1 MNFQP
6 ASKPNIVIR
15 PVKLADLPQV
25 EALDS
30 LAFETLSY
38 PQFVLRQLYDCF
50 PNLFLVA
57 EADERVAGYVLGGM
71 KQGSDIGYCLSL
83 ATHPNYLRIGI
94 GVLLMDELLKG
105 LKASGIHKLLL
116 TVFPGNEAALKLYSG
131 LGFKPIKN
139 YDDYYGD
146 SSPRILMEKF
156 I

>member
-1 MNFQP
+1 MNDRS
-6 ASKPNIVIR
+6 ARKPTINIR
-15 PVKLADLPQV
+15 PANLADLSKV

-30 LAFETLSY
+30 LACETLSY
-38 PQFVLRQLYDCF
+38 PRFVLRQLYDCF

-57 EADERVAGYVLGGM
+57 EADERVVGYVLGGL

-83 ATHPNYLRIGI
+83 ATHPTYLRLGI
-94 GVLLMDELLKG
+94 GVLLMNDLRKVLKTTG
-105 LKASGIHKLLL
+105 TRRLQL
-116 TVFPGNEAALKLYSG
+116 TVFPGNEAAIKLYSG

-146 SSPRILMEKF
+146 SSPRILMEKT